1 MSHDCSC
8 HGADGRL
15 ATTVTGLIERP
26 LYAPGLILQDS
37 DLTAAVDYTRDLN
50 RLLFRTLF
58 GCGVLCGLGV
68 SIREDCGLTVT
79 VAPGVALD
87 GCGDPLHLPGPAS
100 LKLEERD
107 GVLSPVGTTEAPRH
121 TEFWVVACGKERRCA
136 PRSLV
141 CDDSLDD
148 IREATR
154 ARGATEISVT
164 FDPPECACA
173 FDGDALKTDAASRDI
188 LASRLM
194 RAIDPNGAATPASAA
209 KDAGGTKNVDQ
220 PPIDSNGRISHI
232 TAHDSPD
239 CPPDCGCGSACD
251 CGCCVLL
258 AWARWDD
265 KNGWV
270 VLHKGVRR
278 FVRPQL
284 IADPIDEQFTLRS

>member
-8 HGADGRL
+8 HGADDRL

-68 SIREDCGLTVT
+68 SIREDCGLAVT
-79 VAPGVALD
+79 IAPGVALD
-87 GCGDPLHLPGPAS
+87 GCGDPLHLPGPATV
-100 LKLEERD
+100 KLDERD
-107 GVLSPVGTTEAPRH
+107 GVLSAVGTKDAPRR
-121 TEFWVVACGKERRCA
+121 TEFWIVACGKERRCA

-148 IREATR
+148 IRQATR
-154 ARGATEISVT
+154 ARAATEISVT

-173 FDGDALKTDAASRDI
+173 FDRDDLKRDTAARNELAMRLLPAEDAT
-188 LASRLM
+188 
-194 RAIDPNGAATPASAA
+194 TPAGKVDSVKRVGQPQTVVTDRLLSQAA
-209 KDAGGTKNVDQ
+209 G
-220 PPIDSNGRISHI
+220 
-232 TAHDSPD
+232 HDSAD

-258 AWARWDD
+258 GWARWTEG
-265 KNGWV
+265 KGWV
-270 VLHKGVRR
+270 VLHRGVRR

-284 IADPIDEQFTLRS
+284 IEDPIDDRFTIDS